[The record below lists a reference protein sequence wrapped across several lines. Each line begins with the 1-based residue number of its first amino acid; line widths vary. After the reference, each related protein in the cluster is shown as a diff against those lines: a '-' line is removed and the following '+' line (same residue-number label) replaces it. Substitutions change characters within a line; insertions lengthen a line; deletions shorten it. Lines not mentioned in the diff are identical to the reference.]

1 MFGFLGLVLGSLW
14 LLITLAYC
22 NISDELKGSIQDV
35 DATMRQIFTTGRRF
49 DTDEKDAIWKTSK
62 GPQYFMKEKVPSALL
77 RKNNSSR
84 SPDREPM
91 DESPPKGRNRETNE
105 GRSTVRE
112 VRRRERVPV
121 EENARADESA
131 EEVYGKC
138 EPERETV
145 TRVVI

>member
-1 MFGFLGLVLGSLW
+1 MCGAEDS
-14 LLITLAYC
+14 T
-22 NISDELKGSIQDV
+22 DELKGSIQDV
-35 DATMRQIFTTGRRF
+35 NTTMYQTFTTGRIS
-49 DTDEKDAIWKTSK
+49 DTDKNDAIWETSK

-77 RKNNSSR
+77 RKNDSSR

-91 DESPPKGRNRETNE
+91 DESPPRRRNRETNE